1 MKPRLAVRENFM
13 SARLLLAA
21 FLAAAGTVTAADLA
35 KVTRTIGKEP
45 AYQTKTPRYLLLAFG
60 PDAAE
65 RVWLVQDGD
74 TLYVDRNGNGD
85 LTDPGEKIATKK
97 RPDSDPD
104 VDGRSFDVGDIAA
117 GGRTHKGLV
126 VNTIPLSRMA
136 DDIRDL
142 PHARQLLRADSKAQI
157 VSLTLEVR
165 HPVLKG
171 PGVEGRVPMLVGP
184 LDLGGMLVFAASPKD
199 APIIHPDG
207 ALEITFYG
215 GLPTLQIGRE
225 TDVVLAVGSPGLGK
239 GTLAMLAYEQTIPAD
254 LRPTVEI
261 TYPSAKAG
269 DAPFKE
275 PYELRD
281 RC

>member
-1 MKPRLAVRENFM
+1 M
-13 SARLLLAA
+13 SARWLFAA
-21 FLAAAGTVTAADLA
+21 FLAAAPTVGAADLA
-35 KVTRTIGKEP
+35 KVPRTIGKEP
-45 AYQTKTPRYLLLAFG
+45 AYQTKSPRYLLLAFG

-85 LTDPGEKIATKK
+85 LTDPGEKIETKK
-97 RPDSDPD
+97 RPDTDPD
-104 VDGRSFDVGDIAA
+104 IDGRSFDVGDIIV

-126 VNTIPLSRMA
+126 VNLIPLTRMA

-142 PHARQLLRADSKAQI
+142 PHARQLLRADAKAQV
-157 VSLTLEVR
+157 VSITLEVR
-165 HPVLKG
+165 HLVLKG
-171 PGVEGRVPMLVGP
+171 PGVDGRLPVMVGP
-184 LDLGGMLVFAASPKD
+184 LDLGGMLVFAGSPKD
-199 APIIHPDG
+199 APVIHPDG
-207 ALEITFYG
+207 PLEITFYG

-225 TDVVLAVGSPGLGK
+225 TDMVLAVGSPGLGK
-239 GTLAMLAYEQTIPAD
+239 GTLAMLPYEQTIPAE
-254 LRPTVEI
+254 LRPTIEI
-261 TYPSAKAG
+261 TYPPAKVG

>member
-1 MKPRLAVRENFM
+1 M
-13 SARLLLAA
+13 SAHWLLAA
-21 FLAAAGTVTAADLA
+21 FLAAAGTACAADLT
-35 KVTRTIGKEP
+35 KVPRTIGKEP
-45 AYQTKTPRYLLLAFG
+45 AYQTKAPRYLLLAFG

-65 RVWLVQDGD
+65 RVWLVHDGD

-85 LTDPGEKIATKK
+85 LNDPGEKVETKK

-104 VDGRSFDVGDIAA
+104 VDGRSFEVGDITA

-126 VNTIPLSRMA
+126 VSMIPLA
-136 DDIRDL
+136 KLAEDIRDL
-142 PHARQLLRADSKAQI
+142 PHGRQLLRADAKVQI
-157 VSLTLEVR
+157 VTLTLEVR

-171 PGVEGRVPMLVGP
+171 PGVDGRVPVLVGP
-184 LDLGGMLVFAASPKD
+184 LDLGGMLVFAGSPKD
-199 APIIHPDG
+199 APVVNADG
-207 ALEITFYG
+207 PLQITFYG
-215 GLPTLQIGRE
+215 SAPMLQIGRE

-239 GTLAMLAYEQTIPAD
+239 GTLAMLSYDQTIPAD

-261 TYPSAKAG
+261 TYPPAKAG
-269 DAPFKE
+269 GAPFKE